1 MSSPAQTHAT
11 PAEAV
16 SPSHATEESAPP
28 SFLKRL
34 SAVPNPEEAKDM
46 HFDVVHGR
54 EEVFE
59 GIERAAAAAKK
70 LVRRSLERI
79 SGHRSDK

>member
-1 MSSPAQTHAT
+1 
-11 PAEAV
+11 
-16 SPSHATEESAPP
+16 
-28 SFLKRL
+28 
-34 SAVPNPEEAKDM
+34 M

-70 LVRRSLERI
+70 LVRVRFSWVV
-79 SGHRSDK
+79 GGGWWVWCTN